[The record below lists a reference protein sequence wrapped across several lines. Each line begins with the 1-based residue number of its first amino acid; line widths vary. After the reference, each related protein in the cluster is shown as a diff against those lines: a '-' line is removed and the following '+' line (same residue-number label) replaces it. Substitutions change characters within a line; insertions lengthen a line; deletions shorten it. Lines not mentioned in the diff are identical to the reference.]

1 MNVAG
6 VDGCR
11 GGWVVVTGDGGP
23 PMEWDVVLTWDAFI
37 QARPEVGLTV
47 GMDMPIGLPET
58 PPRTCDVEA
67 RRLLAEARS
76 SLFPVCSRFVLEA
89 DEHREAC
96 ARAVSRGESKPSIQ
110 LWNLRSKIFEVERQL
125 ELAQSKHISVNE
137 VHPELAFRLLA
148 KGKGIALEPKKAAS
162 GRQQRICLLEGLW
175 PEWSF
180 EQFLRQRLKGEGR
193 PGRAPL
199 IDLLDACIAYQAA
212 TRIAQGVA
220 EPLGL
225 GERDGRGIPM
235 TIWI

>member
-11 GGWVVVTGDGGP
+11 GGWVVVAGDGGP
-23 PMEWDVVLTWDAFI
+23 PMEWDVVSTWEAFI
-37 QARPEVGLTV
+37 QSHSGEGLTV
-47 GMDMPIGLPET
+47 GIDMPIGLPET
-58 PPRTCDVEA
+58 PPRACDVEA

-76 SLFPVCSRFVLEA
+76 SLFPVCSRFVMEA

-96 ARAVSRGESKPSIQ
+96 ARAVSLAEPKPSIQ
-110 LWNLRSKIFEVERQL
+110 LWNLRSKMFEVERHL
-125 ELAQSKHISVNE
+125 DLAQSKHISVNE
-137 VHPELAFRLLA
+137 VHPELAFRLRA
-148 KGKGIALEPKKAAS
+148 EGKGIALEPKKTAS
-162 GRQQRICLLEGLW
+162 GRQQRMRLLEGLW

-180 EQFLRQRLKGEGR
+180 EQFLRLQGEGR
-193 PGRAPL
+193 QRRAPL
-199 IDLLDACIAYQAA
+199 VDLLDACIAYQTA